1 MKTVYI
7 PAKIEKDITP
17 VLNKVSF
24 EGKLGVLTTVQHLEE
39 VEKIKKDNWVVLGQ
53 VLGCNVKNALKADVD
68 AYLYVGTGKFHPI
81 RIAMKT
87 GKKVFMADPISETVS
102 ELDVKEVEKI
112 EKRVK
117 GAYAKYL
124 SSDKVGVLVSTK
136 KLQHCMQG
144 FDFDFGDKEV
154 YYFMCDNVCGLE
166 NFPDIEVWV
175 NTACP
180 RLAYEGE
187 FGVCVINLEDL
198 KGFVSG

>member
-24 EGKLGVLTTVQHLEE
+24 EGKLGVLTTVQHLEK
-39 VEKIKKDNWVVLGQ
+39 VQKIKTENWVVLGQ
-53 VLGCNVKNALKADVD
+53 VLGCNVKNALKAEVD

-81 RIAMKT
+81 KIAMKT
-87 GKKVFMADPISETVS
+87 GKKVFMADPITETVS
-102 ELDVKEVEKI
+102 EVDKNEVENIQK
-112 EKRVK
+112 KMK

-124 SSDKVGVLVSTK
+124 TSTKVGVLISTK

-144 FDFDFGDKEV
+144 LDFEFSGKEV
-154 YYFMCDNVCGLE
+154 YYFMCDNVCDLE

-187 FGVCVINLEDL
+187 FGVCVLNLEDL
-198 KGFVSG
+198 KGFVSE